1 MSTEMGLLLSASV
14 LQVLDEFSKQ
24 VDRIDWPTGSPDT
37 IQYTGLDSQLSRYQV
52 RRKGCEA
59 EKPTAL
65 MVVTLGDVKADV
77 ILKITGIR
85 IRPELLSRLL
95 LCSMCL
101 SSLWFLTSE
110 SISSLLGF
118 EPCFQAAT
126 PVLTFL
132 FLLFSR
138 TPEKLTP

>member
-1 MSTEMGLLLSASV
+1 MSTEMGLLLSSSV

-77 ILKITGIR
+77 LLKITGTR
-85 IRPELLSRLL
+85 IRPELLGRLL
-95 LCSMCL
+95 LL
-101 SSLWFLTSE
+101 QYVFK
-110 SISSLLGF
+110 
-118 EPCFQAAT
+118 Q
-126 PVLTFL
+126 PVVFN
-132 FLLFSR
+132 F
-138 TPEKLTP
+138 

>member
-1 MSTEMGLLLSASV
+1 MSTEMGLLLSSSV

-77 ILKITGIR
+77 LLKITGTR
-85 IRPELLSRLL
+85 IRPELLGRLL
-95 LCSMCL
+95 LL
-101 SSLWFLTSE
+101 QYVSSLWFLTSE

-132 FLLFSR
+132 FLLLS
-138 TPEKLTP
+138 